1 MTPQGWQS
9 FAAVVGAF
17 AALLGGLYAVVTRP
31 IQAQFVGIQTQL
43 TDIIHRLERIEA
55 KLDDHEK
62 RITTL
67 EAQRWR

>member
-1 MTPQGWQS
+1 MTPQIWQAI
-9 FAAVVGAF
+9 AAVVGAY

-31 IQAQFVGIQTQL
+31 IQAQL
-43 TDIIHRLERIEA
+43 TDIVQRLGRIET

-62 RITTL
+62 RITTI